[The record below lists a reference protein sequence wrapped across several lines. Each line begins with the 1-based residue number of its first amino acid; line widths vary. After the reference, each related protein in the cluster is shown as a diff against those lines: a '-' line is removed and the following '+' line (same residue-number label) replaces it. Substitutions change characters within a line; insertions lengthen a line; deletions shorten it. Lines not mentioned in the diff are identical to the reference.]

1 MSAAEP
7 GSASRGGRLVAGA
20 RRFVRVLLVDPIAR
34 GRLRDTGWPVGLR
47 PVVAVG
53 VAAFALAVVVILA
66 APVLRAWLPL
76 SVSVGAGV
84 LSLPRELLV
93 TILGL
98 VLVAVSFAQAAA
110 LHTRPRVTAVI
121 TVMTALIVL
130 LFGSLDLEGAP
141 VSVGSLV
148 AVLAVVALVLLVALR
163 RRRAFAWWE
172 PPLVLAIVGTAAAVA
187 LGRSAAAS
195 APFGIDFGPTATSLV
210 LSSIGLLAVPA
221 AIAAGAAVAE
231 FAVTG
236 ALAVVAAVRRPRGLA
251 RDAAEA
257 GIGAAPARRRAPW
270 ALLVVFGVVLLWRM
284 LELALA
290 ALGAGGD
297 LDLGAVPPALGILV
311 AIAGLWLLIERVR
324 REGRATVDDVLG
336 RLDAVGL
343 PVAIALSI
351 TLAPVVVVLLVAQIL
366 LAWGLDPAATSGAVA
381 FAGALRA
388 APVLIAVRAA
398 VGVVL
403 VAVAIVLARRGR
415 LGSPEL
421 LAAIGVVALA
431 SAASLALPGVPAWSS
446 DALAALVALVT
457 AALALVL
464 AARRSLDAHRLA
476 LLTVALLLSA
486 AAAWREVLAD
496 PLSLVVG
503 ASGIA
508 LVLFGFVWS
517 FVTDADA
524 THGDSPAYP
533 TPSRVLLFLA
543 NAVFGVAVLAF
554 GALARDVSAGIDLD
568 AFARTGDEL
577 LGTAL
582 ILAAVLATW
591 AGVRERSAGSR
602 RSAPTVGA

>member
-1 MSAAEP
+1 VSAAEP

-84 LSLPRELLV
+84 LSLPRELLM

-257 GIGAAPARRRAPW
+257 GIGATPARRRAPW
-270 ALLVVFGVVLLWRM
+270 VLLVVFGVVLLWRM

-297 LDLGAVPPALGILV
+297 LDLGAVPPALGILAAV
-311 AIAGLWLLIERVR
+311 AGLWLLIERVR

-366 LAWGLDPAATSGAVA
+366 LAWGLDPAATSGAA

-591 AGVRERSAGSR
+591 TGVRERSAGSR

>member
-84 LSLPRELLV
+84 LSLPRELLM

-257 GIGAAPARRRAPW
+257 GIGATPARRRAPW
-270 ALLVVFGVVLLWRM
+270 VLLVVFGVVLLWRM

-297 LDLGAVPPALGILV
+297 LDLGAVPPALGILAAV
-311 AIAGLWLLIERVR
+311 AGLWLLIERVR

-366 LAWGLDPAATSGAVA
+366 LAWGLDPAATSGAA

-591 AGVRERSAGSR
+591 TGVRERSASSR